1 MYKRILVPVDGSEG
15 AMHALD
21 KAIELARS
29 LHAEVQ
35 AVFVLVHPAQLVD
48 IGGAYVEE
56 MPPTD
61 TTSRTATSVLDEAR
75 ERFARAG
82 VVGSV
87 RAIDS
92 YGDSI
97 VAVLRRGIDEFSADL
112 VVMYSHGRRGFRR
125 LLAGSVAESLLRDT
139 TIPLLLLR
147 DITEEEEGA
156 AS

>member
-21 KAIELARS
+21 KAIELARA

-48 IGGAYVEE
+48 ISGVYVEE
-56 MPPTD
+56 VPPAD
-61 TTSRTATSVLDEAR
+61 ETSRTATSVLDDAR
-75 ERFARAG
+75 ERFSRSG
-82 VVGSV
+82 VQGSV

-92 YGDSI
+92 YGDGI
-97 VAVLRRGIDEFSADL
+97 VAVLKRGIDEFSADL
-112 VVMYSHGRRGFRR
+112 VIMYSHGRRGFRR
-125 LLAGSVAESLLRDT
+125 LLAGSVAESLLRET

-147 DITEEEEGA
+147 DSSDDELGGA
-156 AS
+156 S

>member
-15 AMHALD
+15 AMHAVD
-21 KAIELARS
+21 KAVELARL

-48 IGGAYVEE
+48 LSGGFVEE
-56 MPPTD
+56 VPPAD
-61 TTSRTATSVLDEAR
+61 FTSRTATSVLDEAR
-75 ERFARAG
+75 ERFVRSG
-82 VVGSV
+82 VQGSV

-97 VAVLRRGIDEFSADL
+97 AAVLKRGIDEFSADL

-139 TIPLLLLR
+139 TVPVLLLR
-147 DITEEEEGA
+147 DTSDGDESDE
-156 AS
+156 S